1 MSRHSFR
8 HLPTI
13 SVGRWLRHLA
23 PFAWKCGDTSD
34 ISTTYRSSIT
44 ILSYIDP
51 RHGTRVIQLEPSYVA
66 GVARARGRARLRRAA
81 EQAACRVRRRPTRRL
96 ARPLARR
103 PALLRAKESLST
115 GWAARLCSEQRGRF
129 AVSSQLR
136 RVRQAILSL
145 KKGTRV
151 WTCVVASNTACTRPN
166 LRTS

>member
-1 MSRHSFR
+1 MNNDSAKKWHQRA
-8 HLPTI
+8 
-13 SVGRWLRHLA
+13 LRAQTEVRRTTREVVRA
-23 PFAWKCGDTSD
+23 PPDTS
-34 ISTTYRSSIT
+34 
-44 ILSYIDP
+44 
-51 RHGTRVIQLEPSYVA
+51 SYVV

-81 EQAACRVRRRPTRRL
+81 EQAACCVRRRPTRRL
-96 ARPLARR
+96 AREAAGKA
-103 PALLRAKESLST
+103 ALLRAKESLST

-136 RVRQAILSL
+136 RLRQTILSL